1 MGWGGSY
8 RGGVGHVGMGWSGNY
23 RVLNLEMPQGI
34 KSDRT
39 IMELQV
45 IESITPNY

>member
-1 MGWGGSY
+1 M
-8 RGGVGHVGMGWSGNY
+8 VGHIRVRLGGNY

-45 IESITPNY
+45 IESLTPNY

>member
-1 MGWGGSY
+1 MQGWGE
-8 RGGVGHVGMGWSGNY
+8 VGHIRVGWGGNY
-23 RVLNLEMPQGI
+23 RVLNRGIPQGI

-45 IESITPNY
+45 IESLTLNY